1 MAGSTKTTQPPVIII
16 PKQTVHDN
24 SEERWRPKRPR
35 LLTVLLTILA
45 LIAMIHLIAVAHQ
58 SDLGVAPTTCT
69 ELMRNTDYTQMVHL
83 QAKTQEMGA
92 VQFVNQLVGGQPA
105 TLVQVVNSDAQN
117 TLDVYIYGCTKQQ
130 HTPHLVSLFAQHGLP
145 QGTASVSAS
154 NTLVLGQLDTSLSPQ
169 AAAMVQP
176 LQQNIYR
183 EYRWLNGS
191 FVQVDYPS
199 LYPVTSRSEA
209 EALQQQATSGQSL
222 PWSDPLATAE
232 QMAKDIFKWP
242 GSSSQDSIANNNGVT
257 AQVQLFQ
264 QNPSLQ
270 ITVTLERL
278 VQHNNTG
285 LWFVTAATSSG
296 ITLAQPQSG
305 SSISSPVT
313 VNGTGGLTNGQT
325 TATLFD
331 HTYTPLSLLNN
342 PTLST
347 DSTGTFNGMLFYG
360 NNAPH
365 QEGLLLVQSTPPV
378 GSTEMGQLMLTK
390 VLIGS

>member
-1 MAGSTKTTQPPVIII
+1 MAGSTKTTEPPVIII
-16 PKQTVHDN
+16 PKQTAHD
-24 SEERWRPKRPR
+24 SSDERWRPRRPR

-58 SDLGVAPTTCT
+58 GDLGVAPTTCT
-69 ELMRNTDYTQMVHL
+69 GLMRNTDYTQIVHL
-83 QAKTQEMGA
+83 QPKTQEMGA

-105 TLVQVVNSDAQN
+105 TLVQVVNSDTQN
-117 TLDVYIYGCTKQQ
+117 TLDTYIYGCVQQ
-130 HTPHLVSLFAQHGLP
+130 QYTPHLVSLFSQRGLP

-154 NTLVLGQLDTSLSPQ
+154 NTLVLGQLDTNLSPQ
-169 AAAMVQP
+169 AAALVQS

-183 EYRWLNGS
+183 EYRWLNGA
-191 FVQVDYPS
+191 FVQVAYPS

-209 EALQQQATSGQSL
+209 EALQQQANNSQSL

-232 QMAKDIFKWP
+232 QMAKDIFKWS
-242 GSSSQDSIANNNGVT
+242 GSSPQDSIANNNGTT

-285 LWFVTAATSSG
+285 LWFVTGATSSG
-296 ITLAQPQSG
+296 MTLAQPQS
-305 SSISSPVT
+305 STSISSPVT
-313 VNGTGGLTNGQT
+313 VKGTGGLADGQT

-342 PTLST
+342 PTLSA
-347 DSTGTFNGMLFYG
+347 DSTGTFNGMLFYSS
-360 NNAPH
+360 NAPH
-365 QEGLLLVQSTPPV
+365 QEGLLLVQSSPPA
-378 GSTEMGQLMLTK
+378 GSTETGQLVLIK
-390 VLIGS
+390 VLIG

>member
-1 MAGSTKTTQPPVIII
+1 MAGSTKTTEPPIIII
-16 PKQTVHDN
+16 PKQTTHD
-24 SEERWRPKRPR
+24 SGEQRWRPRRPR
-35 LLTVLLTILA
+35 LLTVLLTVLA

-58 SDLGVAPTTCT
+58 GDFGLAPTTCT
-69 ELMRNTDYTQMVHL
+69 GLMRSTDYTQMVHL
-83 QAKTQEMGA
+83 QSKTQEMGA

-105 TLVQVVNSDAQN
+105 TLVQVVNTNAQN
-117 TLDVYIYGCTKQQ
+117 TLDVYIYGCTQQ
-130 HTPHLVSLFAQHGLP
+130 QSPHLVSLFSQHGLP

-154 NTLVLGQLDTSLSPQ
+154 NTLILGQLDTNLSPQ
-169 AAAMVQP
+169 AAALVQP

-183 EYRWLNGS
+183 EYRWLNGA
-191 FVQVDYPS
+191 FVQVAYPS

-209 EALQQQATSGQSL
+209 EALQQQANSGQSL

-242 GSSSQDSIANNNGVT
+242 GNSSQDSIANNNGVT

-285 LWFVTAATSSG
+285 LWFVTSATSSG
-296 ITLAQPQSG
+296 MTLAQPQNG
-305 SSISSPVT
+305 TSISSPVT
-313 VNGTGGLTNGQT
+313 IKGTGGLADGQT

-342 PTLST
+342 PTLSA
-347 DSTGTFNGMLFYG
+347 DSTGTFNGMLFYS

-365 QEGLLLVQSTPPV
+365 QEGLLLIQSSPPT
-378 GSTEMGQLMLTK
+378 GSTEMGQLVLIK
-390 VLIGS
+390 VLIG